1 VAKGF
6 SLKCRITF
14 TKNSQV
20 YGDNTVWKDSLP
32 DIDHAK
38 SILLKLGGILI
49 FLLRMARGL
58 RMRVLHV
65 IPAVAA
71 VRGGPSHAIFAMV
84 KALRSHG
91 IDAEIAT
98 TNNAGSVVLDVPFNR
113 RIEYE
118 GVPVWFFPQFPT
130 PKQSKF
136 SVGKDKAFIFSPD
149 LTKWLWQHLGNYD
162 LIEAHYLFS
171 YASSCAGAIARIR
184 KIPYIVRTIGQL
196 APWALAQSQLKKR
209 LYAFL
214 LERHN
219 LTRAAAIHC
228 TSVGEVEDVH
238 RFGIETPTFTLPLGV
253 DQPEALPEAKQALRD
268 RFGIPHERPIVLFL
282 SRIHPKKRPDLLL
295 HAISEVIVQNHD
307 CHLIFAGG
315 GDTGYLN
322 YLTNLVSSLG
332 LVSRTSFAGFV
343 VGEDKALLLQGSDL
357 FVLPSFAENFGVAVA
372 EAMAAGL
379 PVIVTPDVQIS
390 PDVAAEQAGLVVKG
404 NVDEMTEAITCLL
417 SSPDERS
424 RLGKHGQQLVQRCYS
439 WDAIAQNLAE
449 VYAKIVTAPECQELN
464 RTSIF
469 AEEAKL

>member
-1 VAKGF
+1 MK
-6 SLKCRITF
+6 
-14 TKNSQV
+14 
-20 YGDNTVWKDSLP
+20 
-32 DIDHAK
+32 
-38 SILLKLGGILI
+38 
-49 FLLRMARGL
+49 
-58 RMRVLHV
+58 VLHV
-65 IPAVAA
+65 IPAIAS

-84 KALRSHG
+84 KALRSQG

-98 TNNAGSVVLDVPFNR
+98 TNNAGSAVLDVPLNR

-118 GVPVWFFPQFPT
+118 GVPVWFFPQVPT
-130 PKQSKF
+130 PKQNNF

-149 LTKWLWQHLGNYD
+149 LTKWLWQNLGNYD
-162 LIEAHYLFS
+162 LVETHYLFS

-184 KIPYIVRTIGQL
+184 KVPYIVRTIGQL
-196 APWALAQSQLKKR
+196 APWALKQSQLKKR

-219 LTRAAAIHC
+219 LNRAAAIHC
-228 TSVGEVEDVH
+228 TSAGEVEDVR

-253 DQPEALPEAKQALRD
+253 AQSETFPEAKQALRD
-268 RFGIPHERPIVLFL
+268 RFSIPCEIPIVLFL

-295 HAISEVIVQNHD
+295 HAINQVIAQKHD
-307 CHLIFAGG
+307 CHLIFAGA
-315 GDTGYLN
+315 GDAEYLN

-390 PDVAAEQAGLVVKG
+390 PDVAAEQAGLVVEG
-404 NVDEMTEAITCLL
+404 NADAMAEAIARLL

-424 RLGKHGQQLVQRCYS
+424 RLGRHGQQLVKRCYS
-439 WDAIAQNLAE
+439 WSAIAQNLAE
-449 VYAKIVTAPECQELN
+449 VYTKIVTAPECQEPN
-464 RTSIF
+464 RISIF